1 MLRKTA
7 RMTSREIQTPPL
19 VKPVVYK
26 IFDNIGENIYTG
38 MAGRG
43 NVHDRIKDHLP
54 GKRAT
59 LF

>member
-1 MLRKTA
+1 
-7 RMTSREIQTPPL
+7 MTSREIQTPPL